1 MAGTILHKV
10 EKIFKLLVFLQE
22 KDFLI
27 YALILPAD
35 IFPGEGSIFT
45 ALYISLKKT
54 KLWKNKRPWNVA
66 EEFEVAPL

>member
-27 YALILPAD
+27 YTLILPAD